1 MFHASRKCVD
11 PNNGSIEIKQRSNPA
26 RPTRPTG
33 KSCPAVNSLF
43 KTMSTSTPMK
53 GDARPTFAERWRSTG
68 FALLSAG
75 VMICNALAAGTRP
88 ALTLAALGAAGLVAT
103 GAWVDRTVVARM
115 AARHRSTAAYVIATS
130 HLGRDVLPVWSAH
143 IENSRQQMESAVDA
157 LARRFGT
164 IVERLDQTLQAT
176 NEQGD
181 RGLAAV
187 FEESGVQLRGVL
199 HSLAAA
205 TASNGSM
212 HAEVQ
217 NLGRFVAELQQMA
230 TEVADIAAQTNIL
243 AINAAIEAAH
253 AGAEGRGFAVLAQEV
268 RKLSA
273 MSGET
278 GRRMAAKVTLIGEAI
293 GTARTSAEASAQRE
307 AAAALASDGAINGV
321 LGRFRGV
328 TEAMAASAE
337 ALKQASVGIQAE
349 IVESLV
355 QLQFQ
360 DRVSQRMTHVRH
372 NIERLPVLMTDS
384 REQFDRSGVL
394 APVDAMTLLAE
405 LEGSYAMADERVTHK
420 DIDPTTA
427 AAATVAE
434 ADAEEVTFF

>member
-1 MFHASRKCVD
+1 M
-11 PNNGSIEIKQRSNPA
+11 SN
-26 RPTRPTG
+26 
-33 KSCPAVNSLF
+33 
-43 KTMSTSTPMK
+43 STAMQ
-53 GDARPTFAERWRSTG
+53 GDARPTLAERWRSTS

-75 VMICNALAAGTRP
+75 VMIGSALAAGTRP
-88 ALTLAALGAAGLVAT
+88 ALTLAAAGAAALVAA
-103 GAWVDRTVVARM
+103 GAWVDRAAAARM
-115 AARHRSTAAYVIATS
+115 AARHRSTAAYVNATC

-143 IENSRQQMESAVDA
+143 IENSRQQMESAVA
-157 LARRFGT
+157 VLARRFGA
-164 IVERLDQTLQAT
+164 IVDKLDQTLQAT
-176 NEQGD
+176 NEPGD

-187 FEESGVQLRGVL
+187 FEESSAQLRGVL
-199 HSLAAA
+199 DSLAAA

-212 HAEVQ
+212 HTEVQ
-217 NLGRFVAELQQMA
+217 SLGRFVAELQQMA
-230 TEVADIAAQTNIL
+230 AEVADIAAQTNIL

-278 GRRMAAKVTLIGEAI
+278 GHRMAAKVALIGKAI
-293 GTARTSAEASAQRE
+293 GTARTNAEASAQRE
-307 AAAALASDGAINGV
+307 ATAALASDSAINGV
-321 LGRFRGV
+321 LARFRDV
-328 TEAMAASAE
+328 TEAMEASAE

-372 NIERLPVLMTDS
+372 NIERLPALMTDS

-394 APVDAMTLLAE
+394 APVDAMSLLAE

-420 DIDPTTA
+420 DIDSTTTA
-427 AAATVAE
+427 SAAVAGV
-434 ADAEEVTFF
+434 EEVTFF